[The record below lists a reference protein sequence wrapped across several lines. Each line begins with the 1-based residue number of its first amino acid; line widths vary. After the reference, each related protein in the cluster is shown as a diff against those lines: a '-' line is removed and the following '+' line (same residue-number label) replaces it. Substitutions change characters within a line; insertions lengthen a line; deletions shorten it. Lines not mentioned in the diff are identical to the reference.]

1 MRTFSPL
8 RYPGGKGKIYGAI
21 KSLIEDNGLTDKTY
35 VEPFAGGFA
44 IGLKLLVEGVV
55 KKVILND
62 FDFHVYAFWYTVL
75 NDHKRLIKAIKS
87 LNISISEWKNQKE
100 IYNKCDRRSLFK
112 IALST
117 LFLNRT
123 NFSGIIKGGPIGGL
137 SQQSKYKIDCRF
149 NKDRICELIETI
161 AKYKDSMEVYNLD
174 ALEFFEKIVYKRQ
187 KDFFIY
193 LDPPYVKKG
202 RDLYTNFY
210 TEKDHKNLGKTI
222 QEKLKC
228 DWIMTY
234 DNDPLVGKI
243 YKNFCFI
250 EKFSLRYT
258 ANKNSLG
265 TELLVM
271 PKKYLEKISSR

>member
-8 RYPGGKGKIYGAI
+8 RYPGGKGKIYDAI

-55 KKVILND
+55 KNVILND

-75 NDHKRLIKAIKS
+75 NDHKRFIKAIKS
-87 LNISISEWKNQKE
+87 LDISISEWKNQKE

-149 NKDRICELIETI
+149 NKDRICKLIETI
-161 AKYKDSMEVYNLD
+161 AKYKNSIEVYNLD
-174 ALEFFEKIVYKRQ
+174 ALEFFEKIVYARQ

-210 TEKDHKNLGKTI
+210 TEKDHKDLGKAICKKIT
-222 QEKLKC
+222 C

-234 DNDPLVGKI
+234 DNEFLICEI
-243 YKNFCFI
+243 YKKFFI
-250 EKFSLRYT
+250 KEFSLQYS
-258 ANKNSLG
+258 ANAHLKAS
-265 TELLVM
+265 ELLVM
-271 PKKYLEKISSR
+271 PKQYKEKITAK